1 LKAPDETAKLYC
13 LSRQSVKG
21 HHLPIFQGL
30 RFSMSGFELGAQQ
43 TAETAAGRLRVL
55 TPTLALPLA

>member
-1 LKAPDETAKLYC
+1 
-13 LSRQSVKG
+13 
-21 HHLPIFQGL
+21 
-30 RFSMSGFELGAQQ
+30 MSGFELGAQQ